1 MSQFAVLE
9 HGTGTAARIVP
20 RGEKRRRQLAAVAER
35 MFLEHGFSA
44 TTMQMIASE
53 AGASKET
60 LYRHFTSKESLFAE
74 IVRARAAEFLGSEGE
89 LATGPP
95 REALAALATNIVAR
109 MFDPSGMSLLRIV
122 VGETAR
128 APELGRIFYR
138 LGPAV
143 VVDRVTRYL
152 RSADSQGLI
161 RCGEPRRAAK
171 LFIGATVAD
180 FHLVRLMLPDTRPL
194 SESQTRA
201 HVRAVIAMFFA
212 RYGAPAP

>member
-9 HGTGTAARIVP
+9 HGPGIDARIVP

-35 MFLEHGFSA
+35 MFLERGFGA
-44 TTMQMIASE
+44 TTMQIIASE

-89 LATGPP
+89 LEGPP
-95 REALAALATNIVAR
+95 REVLAALAANIVAR

-138 LGPAV
+138 QGPAV
-143 VVDRVTRYL
+143 ILDRITRYL
-152 RSADSQGLI
+152 RSADRRGVI
-161 RCGEPRRAAK
+161 RCRDPRQAAK
-171 LFIGATVAD
+171 LFVGATVAD
-180 FHLVRLMLPDTRPL
+180 FHLVRLMLPATRPL